1 MREEGAK
8 CREALEGVVD
18 VRAALRS
25 NCQSLLSL
33 LPGLNHQISSPKR
46 ASKHLVQILSFSGLL
61 LKCLRSPLFR
71 DRRQISRR
79 SIKVSFCEGRAEREE
94 KKERCEPFLRDPEG
108 MKLAP

>member
-25 NCQSLLSL
+25 NCQSLFPL
-33 LPGLNHQISSPKR
+33 LQGLNHQISSPKR

-61 LKCLRSPLFR
+61 LKCLLRRGPLFR

-79 SIKVSFCEGRAEREE
+79 SIKVSFCEGRAQSGRGERE
-94 KKERCEPFLRDPEG
+94 
-108 MKLAP
+108 M

>member
-25 NCQSLLSL
+25 NCQSLH
-33 LPGLNHQISSPKR
+33 GLNHQISSPKR
-46 ASKHLVQILSFSGLL
+46 ASKHLVQILSFGGLL

-79 SIKVSFCEGRAEREE
+79 SIKVSFCEGRAQSGRGERE
-94 KKERCEPFLRDPEG
+94 
-108 MKLAP
+108 M

>member
-25 NCQSLLSL
+25 NCQSLFH
-33 LPGLNHQISSPKR
+33 GLNHQISSPKR

-79 SIKVSFCEGRAEREE
+79 SIKVSFCEGRAQSRAGE